1 MITDIG
7 MMDSRGSLYRSGE
20 RSPYDSLLRDYA
32 ALQYNNSFDGDKK
45 LESFFSRQ
53 AAGKAERDE
62 PQAGKHT

>member
-1 MITDIG
+1 MTGVQTCALPI
-7 MMDSRGSLYRSGE
+7 SGE